1 MNKYEISHVITFEYT
16 KIVGL
21 ENIEFGKNIIIDDF
35 VFIYAKKRIKIGN
48 NVHIA
53 SFTSITG
60 GEEFVMEDFTALSS
74 GVRIFT
80 GTDDFKTW
88 GFGNSTIDE
97 KYRNIKRAPIYIGKF
112 GIIGANSVILPGVA
126 VGEGATVGAGSVVTK
141 NLEPWG
147 IYIGNHRVGDRD
159 KEGVLKNYKNYLLD
173 RSSILNSN

>member
-1 MNKYEISHVITFEYT
+1 MDKYGIPGVTTFEYT

-21 ENIEFGKNIIIDDF
+21 ENIDFGNNIIIDDF
-35 VFIYAKKRIKIGN
+35 VFIYAKKPLKIGN

-60 GEEFVMEDFTALSS
+60 GESFVMKDFTALSS

-80 GTDDFKTW
+80 GTDDFKEW

-97 KYRNIKRAPIYIGKF
+97 KYRNTKRAPIFIEKF
-112 GIIGANSVILPGVA
+112 CIIGANSVILPGVTI
-126 VGEGATVGAGSVVTK
+126 GEGASVGAASVVTK

-147 IYIGNHRVGDRD
+147 IYIGNRKVGERDRTA
-159 KEGVLKNYKNYLLD
+159 VMRNYQIYLQD
-173 RSSILNSN
+173 TNSD